1 MREVNAIQ
9 AKRDLERWCLQAI
22 ENGNVGAVRY
32 LLEVG
37 MSANMISCGGRWS
50 VRGVFKACKAG
61 HLDVA
66 KLLRAHGAR
75 LVDRYDHEDEDEDTG
90 VRGPSNEFLEY
101 ANGFTNVKYG
111 FTVPPFAPDVRE
123 WVLSKPR
130 AGDGLFFAAPPPAG
144 RPPAADAAKW
154 WPYTGVQRVARYYTA
169 LRGCR
174 RFQARR
180 LAPRYWIRLRML
192 VATRRIEGIVLYWQ
206 EYTVARLCA
215 PGGSLRAADEAAFK
229 ADLAPVIDPDQAQ
242 MRPCAPGGPVRIADQ
257 APSAANLAQV
267 IARCDAAQANY
278 RAWARFACNLNNQ
291 QRAKERKWEE
301 Q

>member
-1 MREVNAIQ
+1 M
-9 AKRDLERWCLQAI
+9 
-22 ENGNVGAVRY
+22 
-32 LLEVG
+32 
-37 MSANMISCGGRWS
+37 
-50 VRGVFKACKAG
+50 
-61 HLDVA
+61 
-66 KLLRAHGAR
+66 
-75 LVDRYDHEDEDEDTG
+75 
-90 VRGPSNEFLEY
+90 
-101 ANGFTNVKYG
+101 KYG

-154 WPYTGVQRVARYYTA
+154 WPRTGVQDVARYYTA
-169 LRGCR
+169 LRGSR
-174 RFQARR
+174 RSEAQRF
-180 LAPRYWIRLRML
+180 APDYWIRLRML
-192 VATRRIEGIVLYWQ
+192 VATRRIVLYWQ
-206 EYTVARLCA
+206 EYTQARLCA
-215 PGGSLRAADEAAFK
+215 PGGSQRAADEAAFK

-267 IARCDAAQANY
+267 IARCDAAQAKKAVRARSS

-301 Q
+301 QEEAREEGLG